1 MAKRITKLN
10 EVSQLRPG
18 VDGDV
23 LSTTSNGVKW
33 STKSEADIAKASDV
47 KIKFDEVAASLNDRY
62 TKEEINNIV
71 ANINTAKFE
80 GPFGSVEEIKGPYDS
95 NNLYLV
101 GSTAPYAIYALVGS
115 TLQNIGNTGTDLS
128 KYALKD
134 EVNASLNT
142 KVDKVAGKGL
152 TEAEFTNDEKRK
164 LANIQAN
171 AQANTIF
178 SVNGKVGTIALTG
191 DDIKSTENKTVNAV
205 LNTHTTDIANIKR
218 DMVVKDG
225 NKVLSTNDFTNELKT
240 KLEGLRQGLDG
251 NHGAKGERGYSAYEI
266 AQQDGYTGTKEEWLA
281 SLKGQKGD
289 QGNPGV
295 RGVEGPRGIPG
306 VNGLPGASAYEIAK
320 ANGYTGSQA
329 EWLQSLKGHK
339 GDTGQCKTIKVLS
352 TNYNY
357 DQATLNRN
365 SATGYTGVY
374 TVTDSI
380 EGVTVGDTV
389 FLKVRNT
396 TKNGD
401 ALFVATVL
409 EITGNNLKVKSLG
422 LIDKGEQGVPGAN
435 GVSGRD
441 GINGKSAYQLALDA
455 GFTGSQAEWL
465 ESLKGQR
472 GEKGERGESGTAP
485 SYNDTELRNRVTSL
499 ENGKADRSSIP
510 ANILTKENLNSEA
523 RTLSGLTITPGNGAG
538 SASLFLDYPGG
549 KKYEFFSDS
558 NGAFGVWNKTDNSN
572 VFRIDG
578 NATTIYKP
586 LNANNSRLF
595 NLAQPTQP
603 QDAATKKYVDD
614 TIGTRLAGYNMSN
627 KLDVSKYRETI
638 QEVTDNTS
646 IKLGKKDNTNNLTYN
661 LGSLSLLAKK
671 TDSVLNIPTLTVGTY
686 EGSSTVSSTKIKPN
700 KLEISDAN
708 SNEGFTIDVSG
719 NGQSNITEGVAQDI
733 LEDVYVGNV
742 TRNLVA
748 NSLNISS
755 TAFDDSRVFVIVP
768 GNKTSHRGSNIYSTI
783 NSGTIAEIRYTG
795 ELRQFAGTGLTLR
808 FTTSDFNSSD
818 YEIRFLIND
827 VSRPSVGGV
836 VPNITT
842 KSYGNSVS
850 AYIDKNIFADTRF
863 NRANMRFV
871 ITNKGNKSGS
881 IKNIAIYDRKF
892 RNPPFIA
899 PEEAYSYMMERTAD
913 PTIFGRVGGIG
924 DSSSNVIA
932 PGVTDDIKWNEN
944 NVVSKGIIF
953 HGSRKSNAWEIL
965 EEGIYIITASTETID
980 VNMPFGMFL
989 QKKDISTGNWLAIS
1003 PIVSVSYPE
1012 VGRGLTATATVALK
1026 KGDLVNVRIGNFGG
1040 NNTRIGEHL
1049 GTGADQASFTIVRV
1063 GTINERT
1070 YISPVAFNKL
1080 TKRILIVP
1088 ALDGASHKTLKYR
1101 AEIPKEF
1108 KGRAF
1113 KATFKLSFDYQ
1124 NVNATIGATIEV
1136 YKKTY
1141 SLTNPNTEME
1151 STKLFNTSAIG
1162 YHNYMEIT
1170 ELFDEFDDGDIAIW
1184 LKDRDNIS
1192 PNQLGN
1198 GSVILETI

>member
-1 MAKRITKLN
+1 MAKKVTKLN

-23 LSTTSNGVKW
+23 LSTTSTGVKW

-47 KIKFDEVAASLNDRY
+47 KVKFDEVANSLSERY
-62 TKEEINNIV
+62 TKEEVNNIV

-101 GSTAPYAIYALVGS
+101 GSTAPYAIYALVGT
-115 TLQNIGNTGTDLS
+115 TLQNIGNTGADLS
-128 KYALKD
+128 KYAIKD

-178 SVNGKVGTIALTG
+178 SVNGKVGTVTLTG

-240 KLEGLRQGLDG
+240 KLEGLKQGLDG

-266 AQQDGYTGTKEEWLA
+266 AQQNGYTGTKEEWLA

-289 QGNPGV
+289 QGNPGA

-320 ANGYTGSQA
+320 ANGFTGSQA
-329 EWLQSLKGHK
+329 EWLQSLKGQK

-357 DQATLNRN
+357 DQVTINRN
-365 SATGYTGVY
+365 SANGYTGVY
-374 TVTDSI
+374 TVAGSI

-409 EITGNNLKVKSLG
+409 EITGNNLKLRSLG
-422 LIDKGEQGVPGAN
+422 LIDKGEQGNPGTN

-441 GINGKSAYQLALDA
+441 GVNGKSAYQLALDA
-455 GFTGSQAEWL
+455 GFTGSVQQWL

-472 GEKGERGESGTAP
+472 GEKGERGESSTAP

-499 ENGKADRSSIP
+499 ENGKADRSAIP

-549 KKYEFFSDS
+549 KKYEFFSDG
-558 NGAFGVWNKTDNSN
+558 NGAFGVWNKSDNTN
-572 VFRIDG
+572 MFRIDA
-578 NATTIYKP
+578 NNTTIYKP
-586 LNANNSRLF
+586 LNANNQRVYGLL
-595 NLAQPTQP
+595 NPTQP
-603 QDAATKKYVDD
+603 QEAATKKYVDD
-614 TIGTRLAGYNMSN
+614 TVSTRLANYNMSS

-638 QEVTDNTS
+638 KEN
-646 IKLGKKDNTNNLTYN
+646 
-661 LGSLSLLAKK
+661 A
-671 TDSVLNIPTLTVGTY
+671 VGTTMTLGRNDSDSKMTY
-686 EGSSTVSSTKIKPN
+686 DDLGALNVLSRKGYSIDPKMRVGSYDEHNIFYGT
-700 KLEISDAN
+700 EISP
-708 SNEGFTIDVSG
+708 STIDLS
-719 NGQSNITEGVAQDI
+719 SNDYNTFHIDVKNPSQTNISEDVAQEILKDI
-733 LEDVYVGNV
+733 YDGNV
-742 TRNLVA
+742 TRNLVI
-748 NSLNISS
+748 NSLSIQ
-755 TAFDDSRVFVIVP
+755 SRMNAPKGFVITP
-768 GNKTSHRGSNIYSTI
+768 GNKTSVNGNEVYVTTSE
-783 NSGTIAEIRYTG
+783 GTIMEIKYTG
-795 ELRQFAGTGLTLR
+795 RLNQFAGTGLMLR
-808 FTTSDFNSSD
+808 FTASGISSSD
-818 YEIRFLIND
+818 YEIRFSKFD
-827 VSRPSVGGV
+827 SSRPTVGDVIPNLSVK
-836 VPNITT
+836 T
-842 KSYGNSVS
+842 YGNTTAVYVPGSTFVDERFS
-850 AYIDKNIFADTRF
+850 YADMKF
-863 NRANMRFV
+863 IV
-871 ITNKGNKSGS
+871 IRKSKTAGTIS
-881 IKNIAIYDRKF
+881 NIAIYKGKF
-892 RNPPFIA
+892 KNPPFIA
-899 PEEAYSYMMERTAD
+899 PEEAYEFMDTIKRITKEVTIT
-913 PTIFGRVGGIG
+913 PTIEG
-924 DSSSNVIA
+924 SSNKVIKYKA
-932 PGVTDDIKWNEN
+932 MLP
-944 NVVSKGIIF
+944 
-953 HGSRKSNAWEIL
+953 
-965 EEGIYIITASTETID
+965 EE
-980 VNMPFGMFL
+980 F
-989 QKKDISTGNWLAIS
+989 
-1003 PIVSVSYPE
+1003 
-1012 VGRGLTATATVALK
+1012 
-1026 KGDLVNVRIGNFGG
+1026 
-1040 NNTRIGEHL
+1040 
-1049 GTGADQASFTIVRV
+1049 
-1063 GTINERT
+1063 
-1070 YISPVAFNKL
+1070 
-1080 TKRILIVP
+1080 
-1088 ALDGASHKTLKYR
+1088 KYR
-1101 AEIPKEF
+1101 D
-1108 KGRAF
+1108 F

-1124 NVNATIGATIEV
+1124 NINATIGATIEV
-1136 YKKTY
+1136 YKKSY
-1141 SLTNPNTEME
+1141 ERANPNNETD

-1170 ELFDEFDDGDIAIW
+1170 EIFDDDEYGAIAIW

-1192 PNQLGN
+1192 PNQIASGK
-1198 GSVILETI
+1198 VILETI

>member
-1 MAKRITKLN
+1 MAKKVTKLN

-47 KIKFDEVAASLNDRY
+47 KVKFDEVANSLSERY
-62 TKEEINNIV
+62 TKEEVNNIV

-80 GPFGSVEEIKGPYDS
+80 GPFSSVEEIKGPYDS

-101 GSTAPYAIYALVGS
+101 GSTAPYAIYALVGGS
-115 TLQNIGNTGTDLS
+115 LQNIGNTGTDLS

-171 AQANTIF
+171 AQANTVF
-178 SVNGKVGTIALTG
+178 SVNSKVGTITLTG
-191 DDIKSTENKTVNAV
+191 DDIKSTENKTVNSV

-240 KLEGLRQGLDG
+240 KLEGLKQGLDG

-266 AQQDGYTGTKEEWLA
+266 AQQNGYTGTKEEWLQ

-329 EWLQSLKGHK
+329 EWLQSLKGQK

-365 SATGYTGVY
+365 SASGYTGVY
-374 TVTDSI
+374 TVTGSI

-389 FLKVRNT
+389 LLKVRNT
-396 TKNGD
+396 TKSGD
-401 ALFVATVL
+401 AFVVAIVL

-422 LIDKGEQGVPGAN
+422 LIDKGEQGNPGTN

-441 GINGKSAYQLALDA
+441 GVNGKSAYQLALDA
-455 GFTGSQAEWL
+455 GFTGSMQQWL

-499 ENGKADRSSIP
+499 ENGKADRSAIP

-549 KKYEFFSDS
+549 KKYEFFSDG
-558 NGAFGVWNKTDNSN
+558 NGAFGVWNKSDNTN
-572 VFRIDG
+572 MFRIDS

-586 LNANNSRLF
+586 LNANNQRVYGLL
-595 NLAQPTQP
+595 NPTQP
-603 QDAATKKYVDD
+603 QEAATKKYVDD
-614 TIGTRLAGYNMSN
+614 TIGTRLANYNMSS
-627 KLDVSKYRETI
+627 KLDVTKYRENI
-638 QEVTDNTS
+638 QEVATGTMMKFTS
-646 IKLGKKDNTNNLTYN
+646 KDGNVSMEYN
-661 LGSLSLLAKK
+661 PLGSLSILAKK
-671 TDSVLNIPTLTVGTY
+671 SSLLVPALLLGRTSDNNIFDGTQITERKISLTNG
-686 EGSSTVSSTKIKPN
+686 
-700 KLEISDAN
+700 AN
-708 SNEGFTIDVSG
+708 NEEFTIDTSPLRKT
-719 NGQSNITEGVAQDI
+719 NITDGVAQDI
-733 LEDVYVGNV
+733 MEDIYVGNL
-742 TRNLVA
+742 TRNLVLNALNLDTQYILAQGFSVYPEA
-748 NSLNISS
+748 NTSVEGSRLDVHSNAETIMRIKYRGTLN
-755 TAFDDSRVFVIVP
+755 
-768 GNKTSHRGSNIYSTI
+768 
-783 NSGTIAEIRYTG
+783 
-795 ELRQFAGTGLTLR
+795 QFAKAGLTLR
-808 FTTSDFNSSD
+808 FTTRGLTNSA
-818 YEIRFLIND
+818 YYIRFKTSSVTKPN
-827 VSRPSVGGV
+827 VGGITSDLTIKSDGRSSWV
-836 VPNITT
+836 NVPTEAFVDERIDEADMEFIV
-842 KSYGNSVS
+842 YHRGNS
-850 AYIDKNIFADTRF
+850 T
-863 NRANMRFV
+863 
-871 ITNKGNKSGS
+871 GS
-881 IKNIAIYDRKF
+881 FENIAIYDRKF
-892 RNPPFIA
+892 KNPSFIA
-899 PEEAYSYMMERTAD
+899 PEEAYWNIDKYDSNKTV
-913 PTIFGRVGGIG
+913 FGRVAGIS
-924 DSSSNVIA
+924 DNSSNVIA
-932 PGVTDDIKWNEN
+932 PGVTDDMRWNEGN
-944 NVVSKGIIF
+944 LISKGITF
-953 HGSRKSNAWEIL
+953 HGSRNSNAWEIL
-965 EEGIYIITASTETID
+965 EEGIYSITVSVETVD
-980 VNMPFGMFL
+980 VNMPFGIFI
-989 QKKDISTGNWLAIS
+989 QKKDVTTGAWIAIS
-1003 PIVSVSYPE
+1003 PTVTVSYPS
-1012 VGRGLTATATVALK
+1012 VSRGLTATATVLLK
-1026 KGDLVNVRIGNFGG
+1026 KGDLINSRVGNFGN
-1040 NNTRIGEHL
+1040 NNTRIGEYAAN
-1049 GTGADQASFTIVRV
+1049 GTEGASFTVVKLGSIS
-1063 GTINERT
+1063 EKT
-1070 YISPVAFNKL
+1070 YRAPMVTQSL
-1080 TKRILIVP
+1080 TKEVAITPTIEGSSSKVI
-1088 ALDGASHKTLKYR
+1088 KYK
-1101 AEIPKEF
+1101 AIIPEEF
-1108 KGRAF
+1108 RDRKI

-1124 NVNATIGATIEV
+1124 NINATIGATIEV
-1136 YKKTY
+1136 YRKAY
-1141 SLTNPNTEME
+1141 DGPNNNLETE

-1170 ELFDEFDDGDIAIW
+1170 ELFENDDGAIAIW

-1192 PNQLGN
+1192 PNQIASGK
-1198 GSVILETI
+1198 VILETI

>member
-1 MAKRITKLN
+1 MAKKVTKLN

-47 KIKFDEVAASLNDRY
+47 KIKFDEVATSLSDRY

-101 GSTAPYAIYALVGS
+101 GSTAPYAIYALVGGS
-115 TLQNIGNTGTDLS
+115 LQNIGNTGADLS
-128 KYALKD
+128 KYAIKD
-134 EVNASLNT
+134 EVNTSLNT

-152 TEAEFTNDEKRK
+152 TEAEFTSDEKRK

-178 SVNGKVGTIALTG
+178 SVNGKVGTITLTG

-240 KLEGLRQGLDG
+240 KLEGLKQGLDG

-266 AQQDGYTGTKEEWLA
+266 AQQGGYTGTKEEWLA

-289 QGNPGV
+289 QGNPGI

-306 VNGLPGASAYEIAK
+306 INGLPGASAYEIAK
-320 ANGYTGSQA
+320 ANGFTGSQA
-329 EWLQSLKGHK
+329 EWLQSLKGQK
-339 GDTGQCKTIKVLS
+339 GDTGQCKTIKVLT

-357 DQATLNRN
+357 DQATLNKN

-374 TVTDSI
+374 TTIDSV
-380 EGVTVGDTV
+380 EGVAVGDTV
-389 FLKVRNT
+389 FLRVRNT

-401 ALFVATVL
+401 ALIVATVL
-409 EITGNNLKVKSLG
+409 EITGNNLKLRSLG
-422 LIDKGEQGVPGAN
+422 FIDKGEQGNPGTN

-455 GFTGSQAEWL
+455 GFTGSVQQWL

-549 KKYEFFSDS
+549 KKYEFFSDG

-578 NATTIYKP
+578 NNTTIYKP

-638 QEVTDNTS
+638 KENAVGTTMALGRNDSDSKMTYDSNGALNITTS
-646 IKLGKKDNTNNLTYN
+646 
-661 LGSLSLLAKK
+661 LGSSLTPK
-671 TDSVLNIPTLTVGTY
+671 VLVGRKNASQQFFGAEITN
-686 EGSSTVSSTKIKPN
+686 TKISLDSEDSN
-700 KLEISDAN
+700 KE
-708 SNEGFTIDVSG
+708 FVIDVSP
-719 NGQSNITEGVAQDI
+719 NGRSSISEDVALDI

-742 TRNLVA
+742 TRNLA
-748 NSLNISS
+748 INALNIAARYDNTKGFVVIAGNN
-755 TAFDDSRVFVIVP
+755 TAIDGSFIKVGRNADIRI
-768 GNKTSHRGSNIYSTI
+768 KYRGSLTS
-783 NSGTIAEIRYTG
+783 
-795 ELRQFAGTGLTLR
+795 FAGFGLMLR
-808 FTTSDFNSSD
+808 FTVKGLNPSDFGLEFSKYDTVRTTVGSVMAN
-818 YEIRFLIND
+818 
-827 VSRPSVGGV
+827 VST
-836 VPNITT
+836 IT
-842 KSYGNSVS
+842 YGDAVS
-850 AYIDKNIFADTRF
+850 AYIPGSFFVDNRIGLADMEF
-863 NRANMRFV
+863 KLV
-871 ITNKGNKSGS
+871 YKGSGRGS
-881 IKNIAIYDRKF
+881 IGNFAIYNRKHKS
-892 RNPPFIA
+892 PTFIA
-899 PEEAYSYMMERTAD
+899 PEEAYIYMNKYDSNKTV
-913 PTIFGRVGGIG
+913 FGRVAGIS
-924 DSSSNVIA
+924 DNSSNVIA
-932 PGVTDDIKWNEN
+932 PGVTDDMRWNEGN
-944 NVVSKGIIF
+944 LISKGITF
-953 HGSRKSNAWEIL
+953 HGSRNSNAWEIL
-965 EEGIYIITASTETID
+965 EEGIYNITVSVETVD
-980 VNMPFGMFL
+980 VNMPFGIFI
-989 QKKDISTGNWLAIS
+989 QKKDVITGAWVAIS
-1003 PIVSVSYPE
+1003 PTVTVSYPS
-1012 VGRGLTATATVALK
+1012 VSRGLTATATVLLK
-1026 KGDLVNVRIGNFGG
+1026 KGDLINSRVGNFGN
-1040 NNTRIGEHL
+1040 NNTRIGEYAAN
-1049 GTGADQASFTIVRV
+1049 GTEGASFTVVKLGSISEKTYTAPMVTNRIVKEV
-1063 GTINERT
+1063 AITPTIEGSSSKV
-1070 YISPVAFNKL
+1070 I
-1080 TKRILIVP
+1080 
-1088 ALDGASHKTLKYR
+1088 KYKVDL
-1101 AEIPKEF
+1101 PQEF
-1108 KGRAF
+1108 RDRKI

-1124 NVNATIGATIEV
+1124 NINATIGATIEV
-1136 YKKTY
+1136 YRKAY
-1141 SLTNPNTEME
+1141 DGPNNNLETE

-1162 YHNYMEIT
+1162 YHNYMELT
-1170 ELFDEFDDGDIAIW
+1170 ELFENDDGAVAIW

-1192 PNQLGN
+1192 PNQIASGK
-1198 GSVILETI
+1198 VILETI

>member
-10 EVSQLRPG
+10 EASQLRPG

-23 LSTTSNGVKW
+23 LSTTSTGVKW

-47 KIKFDEVAASLNDRY
+47 KIKFDEVAVSLSDRY

-101 GSTAPYAIYALVGS
+101 GSIAPYAIYALVGGS
-115 TLQNIGNTGTDLS
+115 LQNIGNTGTDLS

-134 EVNASLNT
+134 EVNANLNT

-178 SVNGKVGTIALTG
+178 SVNGKVGTVTLTG
-191 DDIKSTENKTVNAV
+191 DDIKSTENKTINAV
-205 LNTHTTDIANIKR
+205 LNTHATDIANIKR

-240 KLEGLRQGLDG
+240 KLEGFKQGLDG

-266 AQQDGYTGTKEEWLA
+266 AQQNGYTGTKEEWLA

-329 EWLQSLKGHK
+329 EWLQSLKGQK
-339 GDTGQCKTIKVLS
+339 GDAGVSKTTKVLN
-352 TNYNY
+352 TNYSY
-357 DQATLNRN
+357 DQSTLNTR
-365 SATGYTGVY
+365 SASGF
-374 TVTDSI
+374 TDTWNINGSV
-380 EGVTVGDTV
+380 EGVAVGDTV
-389 FLKVRNT
+389 FLRVRNT

-401 ALFVATVL
+401 ALIVATVL
-409 EITGNNLKVKSLG
+409 EVTGNNLRLRSTG
-422 LIDKGEQGVPGAN
+422 LLDKGEQGVPGTN

-455 GFTGSQAEWL
+455 GFTGSIQQWL

-485 SYNDTELRNRVTSL
+485 SYNDTELRNRITSL
-499 ENGKADRSSIP
+499 ENGKADKNSIP

-549 KKYEFFSDS
+549 KKYEFFSDG

-578 NATTIYKP
+578 NNTTIYKP

-627 KLDVSKYRETI
+627 KLDVSKYRETV
-638 QEVTDNTS
+638 QENAVGTT
-646 IKLGKKDNTNNLTYN
+646 LT
-661 LGSLSLLAKK
+661 LGSRDPSYKMTYDSNGALNVTTSL
-671 TDSVLNIPTLTVGTY
+671 
-686 EGSSTVSSTKIKPN
+686 GSSLTPKVLVGRKNASQQFFGAEITNTKISLDSEDSN
-700 KLEISDAN
+700 KEFVIDISPDGR
-708 SNEGFTIDVSG
+708 SSISEDV
-719 NGQSNITEGVAQDI
+719 ALDI

-742 TRNLVA
+742 TRNLVINA
-748 NSLNISS
+748 LNIAARYDNTKGFVVIASNN
-755 TAFDDSRVFVIVP
+755 TAIDGSFIEVNRNADIRIRY
-768 GNKTSHRGSNIYSTI
+768 RGSLTS
-783 NSGTIAEIRYTG
+783 
-795 ELRQFAGTGLTLR
+795 FAGFGLMLR
-808 FTTSDFNSSD
+808 FTVKGLNPSDFGLEFSKYDTVMATVGSVMAN
-818 YEIRFLIND
+818 
-827 VSRPSVGGV
+827 VST
-836 VPNITT
+836 IT
-842 KSYGNSVS
+842 YGDAVS
-850 AYIDKNIFADTRF
+850 AYIPGSFFVDNQIGLADMEFKLVYR
-863 NRANMRFV
+863 
-871 ITNKGNKSGS
+871 GNGRGR
-881 IKNIAIYDRKF
+881 IGNFAIYNRKHKS
-892 RNPPFIA
+892 PTFIA
-899 PEEAYSYMMERTAD
+899 PEEAYESMRSINNKTV
-913 PTIFGRVGGIG
+913 FGRVAGIS

-932 PGVTDDIKWNEN
+932 PGVTDDMRWDEN
-944 NVVSKGIIF
+944 NLISKGITF
-953 HGSRKSNAWEIL
+953 HGSRNSNAWEIL
-965 EEGIYIITASTETID
+965 EEGIYNITVSVETVD
-980 VNMPFGMFL
+980 VNMPFGIFI
-989 QKKDISTGNWLAIS
+989 QKKDIITGAWVAIS
-1003 PIVSVSYPE
+1003 PTVTVSYPS
-1012 VGRGLTATATVALK
+1012 VSRGLTATATVLLK
-1026 KGDLVNVRIGNFGG
+1026 KGDLINSRVGNFGN
-1040 NNTRIGEHL
+1040 NNTRIGEYAAN
-1049 GTGADQASFTIVRV
+1049 GTEGASFTVVKLGSITEKTYNSPMITNRIVKEV
-1063 GTINERT
+1063 AITPTIDGSSSKVIKYKVDLPQEFRERK
-1070 YISPVAFNKL
+1070 I
-1080 TKRILIVP
+1080 
-1088 ALDGASHKTLKYR
+1088 
-1101 AEIPKEF
+1101 
-1108 KGRAF
+1108 
-1113 KATFKLSFDYQ
+1113 KATFKLSFDYR
-1124 NVNATIGATIEV
+1124 NVNAIIGATIEV
-1136 YKKTY
+1136 YRKAY
-1141 SLTNPNTEME
+1141 NGPNNNLETE
-1151 STKLFNTSAIG
+1151 STKLFNTSAMG
-1162 YHNYMEIT
+1162 YHNYIELT
-1170 ELFDEFDDGDIAIW
+1170 ELFENDDGAIAIW

-1192 PNQLGN
+1192 PNQIAFGK
-1198 GSVILETI
+1198 VILETI

>member
-47 KIKFDEVAASLNDRY
+47 KIKFDEVAVSLSDRY

-101 GSTAPYAIYALVGS
+101 GSTAPYAIYALVGGS
-115 TLQNIGNTGTDLS
+115 LQNIGNTGADLS
-128 KYALKD
+128 KYAIKD

-164 LANIQAN
+164 LANIQPN

-178 SVNGKVGTIALTG
+178 SVNGKVGTVTLTG
-191 DDIKSTENKTVNAV
+191 DDIKSTENKTVNSV
-205 LNTHTTDIANIKR
+205 LNIHTTDIANIKR

-240 KLEGLRQGLDG
+240 KLEGLKQGLDG

-266 AQQDGYTGTKEEWLA
+266 AQQNGYTGTKEEWLQ

-295 RGVEGPRGIPG
+295 RGIEGPRGIPG

-320 ANGYTGSQA
+320 ANGYTGSQS
-329 EWLQSLKGHK
+329 EWLQSLKGQK
-339 GDTGQCKTIKVLS
+339 GDTGQCKTIKVLT

-357 DQATLNRN
+357 DQTTLNRN

-374 TVTDSI
+374 TVIDSI

-401 ALFVATVL
+401 ALIATTVL

-422 LIDKGEQGVPGAN
+422 LLDKGEQGNPGTN
-435 GVSGRD
+435 GASGRD
-441 GINGKSAYQLALDA
+441 GINGKSAYQLALDS
-455 GFTGSQAEWL
+455 GFTGSVQQWL

-523 RTLSGLTITPGNGAG
+523 RTLSGLTITPGNGAD
-538 SASLFLDYPGG
+538 SASLFLEYPGG
-549 KKYEFFSDS
+549 KKYEFFSDG
-558 NGAFGVWNKTDNSN
+558 NGAFGVWNKTDNNN
-572 VFRIDG
+572 VLRIDG
-578 NATTIYKP
+578 NNITIYKP

-603 QDAATKKYVDD
+603 QDAATKKYVDN
-614 TIGTRLAGYNMSN
+614 TISTRLVNYNMSS

-638 QEVTDNTS
+638 QENVVGTT
-646 IKLGKKDNTNNLTYN
+646 LT
-661 LGSLSLLAKK
+661 LGSRDPSYKMTYDNNGALNVTTSL
-671 TDSVLNIPTLTVGTY
+671 
-686 EGSSTVSSTKIKPN
+686 GSSLTPKVLVGRKNASQQFFGAEITNTKISLDSEDSN
-700 KLEISDAN
+700 KE
-708 SNEGFTIDVSG
+708 FTIDVSP
-719 NGQSNITEGVAQDI
+719 NGRSSISEDVALDI

-742 TRNLVA
+742 TRNLAINALDIASRYDNTKGFVV
-748 NSLNISS
+748 
-755 TAFDDSRVFVIVP
+755 TA
-768 GNKTSHRGSNIYSTI
+768 GNNTAIDGSFI
-783 NSGTIAEIRYTG
+783 
-795 ELRQFAGTGLTLR
+795 
-808 FTTSDFNSSD
+808 
-818 YEIRFLIND
+818 D
-827 VSRPSVGGV
+827 VSRNADIRIKYRGSLTAFAGFGLMFRFTVKGLNPSDFGLEFSKYDTV
-836 VPNITT
+836 ITT
-842 KSYGNSVS
+842 VGSVMANVSTITYGDAVS
-850 AYIDKNIFADTRF
+850 AYIPGSFFVDNQIGLADMEFKLTY
-863 NRANMRFV
+863 
-871 ITNKGNKSGS
+871 KGNGRGR
-881 IKNIAIYDRKF
+881 IGNFAIYNRKHKS
-892 RNPPFIA
+892 PTFIA
-899 PEEAYSYMMERTAD
+899 PEEAYESMRSVNNKTV
-913 PTIFGRVGGIG
+913 FGRVAGIS
-924 DSSSNVIA
+924 DNSSNVIA
-932 PGVTDDIKWNEN
+932 PGVTDDIRWNEGN
-944 NVVSKGIIF
+944 LISKGITF
-953 HGSRKSNAWEIL
+953 HGTRNSNAWEIL
-965 EEGIYIITASTETID
+965 EEGIYSITVSVETVD
-980 VNMPFGMFL
+980 VNMPFGIFI
-989 QKKDISTGNWLAIS
+989 QKKDVITGAWVAIS
-1003 PIVSVSYPE
+1003 PTVTVSYPS
-1012 VGRGLTATATVALK
+1012 VSRGLTATATVVLK
-1026 KGDLVNVRIGNFGG
+1026 KGDLINSRVGNFGN
-1040 NNTRIGEHL
+1040 NNTRIGEYAAN
-1049 GTGADQASFTIVRV
+1049 GTEGASFTVVKLGSITEKTYSSPMITNRIVK
-1063 GTINERT
+1063 E
-1070 YISPVAFNKL
+1070 VAITPIIEGSSSKV
-1080 TKRILIVP
+1080 I
-1088 ALDGASHKTLKYR
+1088 KYK
-1101 AEIPKEF
+1101 AMLPKEF
-1108 KGRAF
+1108 QDRAF

-1124 NVNATIGATIEV
+1124 NINAIIGATIEV
-1136 YKKTY
+1136 YRKTY
-1141 SLTNPNTEME
+1141 ADTNTNLEVE
-1151 STKLFNTSAIG
+1151 STKLFNTSAMG
-1162 YHNYMEIT
+1162 YHNYIELT
-1170 ELFDEFDDGDIAIW
+1170 ELFDDGGNGAIAIW

-1192 PNQLGN
+1192 PNQIASGK
-1198 GSVILETI
+1198 VILETI

>member
-47 KIKFDEVAASLNDRY
+47 KIKFDEVAASLSDRY

-101 GSTAPYAIYALVGS
+101 GSTAPYAIYALVGG
-115 TLQNIGNTGTDLS
+115 TLQNIGNTGADLS

-178 SVNGKVGTIALTG
+178 SVNGKVGTVTLTG

-240 KLEGLRQGLDG
+240 KLEGLKQGLDG

-266 AQQDGYTGTKEEWLA
+266 AQQNGYTGTKEEWLA

-329 EWLQSLKGHK
+329 EWLQSLKGQK
-339 GDTGQCKTIKVLS
+339 GDTGQCKTIKVLG

-365 SATGYTGVY
+365 SATGYTGIY

-380 EGVTVGDTV
+380 EGVTVGDTI

-396 TKNGD
+396 TKNGY

-409 EITGNNLKVKSLG
+409 EITGNNLKLRSLG
-422 LIDKGEQGVPGAN
+422 LIDKGEQGNPGTN
-435 GVSGRD
+435 GVPGRD
-441 GINGKSAYQLALDA
+441 GIDGKSAYQLALDA

-485 SYNDTELRNRVTSL
+485 SYNDTELRNRVASL

-510 ANILTKENLNSEA
+510 TNILTKENLNSEA
-523 RTLSGLTITPGNGAG
+523 RTLSGLTITPGNGAV

-549 KKYEFFSDS
+549 KKYEFFSDG
-558 NGAFGVWNKTDNSN
+558 NEAFGVWNKTDNSN

-578 NATTIYKP
+578 NATIIYKP

-614 TIGTRLAGYNMSN
+614 TIDTRLAGYNMSN
-627 KLDVSKYRETI
+627 KLDVSKYRETV
-638 QEVTDNTS
+638 QENAVGTT
-646 IKLGKKDNTNNLTYN
+646 IT
-661 LGSLSLLAKK
+661 LGSRDVSNKMTYDSNGILNVTTSL
-671 TDSVLNIPTLTVGTY
+671 
-686 EGSSTVSSTKIKPN
+686 GSSLTPKVLVGRKNASQQFFGAEITNTKISLDSEDSN
-700 KLEISDAN
+700 KE
-708 SNEGFTIDVSG
+708 FTIDVSP
-719 NGQSNITEGVAQDI
+719 NGRSSISEDVALDI

-742 TRNLVA
+742 TRNLAINALDIAARYDNTKGFVVA
-748 NSLNISS
+748 AGGNTSVDGSFIEVSRNADIRIKYRGSL
-755 TAFDDSRVFVIVP
+755 TAFAGFGLMFRFTVKGLNPSDFGLEFSKYDTVRTTV
-768 GNKTSHRGSNIYSTI
+768 GSIMANVSTI
-783 NSGTIAEIRYTG
+783 T
-795 ELRQFAGTGLTLR
+795 
-808 FTTSDFNSSD
+808 
-818 YEIRFLIND
+818 
-827 VSRPSVGGV
+827 
-836 VPNITT
+836 
-842 KSYGNSVS
+842 YGDAVS
-850 AYIDKNIFADTRF
+850 AHIPGSFFVDNQIGLADMEF
-863 NRANMRFV
+863 KLV
-871 ITNKGNKSGS
+871 YKGNGRGR
-881 IKNIAIYDRKF
+881 IGNFAIYNRKHKS
-892 RNPPFIA
+892 PTFIA
-899 PEEAYSYMMERTAD
+899 PEEAYESMRSVNNKTV
-913 PTIFGRVGGIG
+913 FGRVAGIS
-924 DSSSNVIA
+924 DNSSNVIA
-932 PGVTDDIKWNEN
+932 PGVTDDMRWNESN
-944 NVVSKGIIF
+944 LISKGITF
-953 HGSRKSNAWEIL
+953 HGSRNSNAWEIL
-965 EEGIYIITASTETID
+965 EEGIYSITVSVETVD
-980 VNMPFGMFL
+980 VNMPFGIFI
-989 QKKDISTGNWLAIS
+989 QKRDITTGAWVAIS
-1003 PIVSVSYPE
+1003 PTVTVSYPS
-1012 VGRGLTATATVALK
+1012 VSRGLIATATVVLK
-1026 KGDLVNVRIGNFGG
+1026 KGDLINSRVGNFGN
-1040 NNTRIGEHL
+1040 NNTRIGEYAAN
-1049 GTGADQASFTIVRV
+1049 GTEGASFTVVKLGSIAEKTYNSPMITNRIVKEV
-1063 GTINERT
+1063 AITPTIEGSSSKV
-1070 YISPVAFNKL
+1070 I
-1080 TKRILIVP
+1080 
-1088 ALDGASHKTLKYR
+1088 KYKVML
-1101 AEIPKEF
+1101 PKEF
-1108 KGRAF
+1108 QDRVF
-1113 KATFKLSFDYQ
+1113 KATFKFSFDYKDI
-1124 NVNATIGATIEV
+1124 NAIIGATIEV
-1136 YKKTY
+1136 YRKTY
-1141 SLTNPNTEME
+1141 ANTNTNLEVE
-1151 STKLFNTSAIG
+1151 STKLFNTSAMG
-1162 YHNYMEIT
+1162 YHNYIELT
-1170 ELFDEFDDGDIAIW
+1170 ELFDDGGNGAIAIW

-1192 PNQLGN
+1192 PNQAASGK
-1198 GSVILETI
+1198 VILETI

>member
-1 MAKRITKLN
+1 MAKKVTKLN

-23 LSTTSNGVKW
+23 LSTTSTGVKW

-47 KIKFDEVAASLNDRY
+47 KIKFDEVAVSLGDRY
-62 TKEEINNIV
+62 TKEEVNNIV

-101 GSTAPYAIYALVGS
+101 GSTAPYAIYALVGG

-134 EVNASLNT
+134 EVNANLNT

-178 SVNGKVGTIALTG
+178 SINGKVGTVTLTG

-240 KLEGLRQGLDG
+240 KLEGLKQGLDG

-266 AQQDGYTGTKEEWLA
+266 AQQNGYTGTKEEWLA

-320 ANGYTGSQA
+320 AKGFTGTDVQ
-329 EWLQSLKGHK
+329 WLESLKGQK
-339 GDTGQCKTIKVLS
+339 GDAGVNKTTKVLN
-352 TNYNY
+352 TNYSY
-357 DQATLNRN
+357 DQSTLNTR
-365 SATGYTGVY
+365 SASGF
-374 TVTDSI
+374 TDTWNINGSV
-380 EGVTVGDTV
+380 EGVAVGDTV
-389 FLKVRNT
+389 FLRVGNT

-401 ALFVATVL
+401 ALIVATVL
-409 EITGNNLKVKSLG
+409 EITGNNLRLRSTG
-422 LIDKGEQGVPGAN
+422 LLDKGEQGVPGTN

-441 GINGKSAYQLALDA
+441 GINGKSAYQIALDA

-485 SYNDTELRNRVTSL
+485 SYNDSELRNRITSL
-499 ENGKADRSSIP
+499 ENGKADKNSIP
-510 ANILTKENLNSEA
+510 AGVITETNLNSKA

-558 NGAFGVWNKTDNSN
+558 NGAFGVWNKTDNGN
-572 VFRIDG
+572 AFRIDG

-614 TIGTRLAGYNMSN
+614 TIGTRLSSYDLSS
-627 KLDVSKYRETI
+627 KLDVSKYRETV
-638 QEVTDNTS
+638 QEVADNTS

-700 KLEISDAN
+700 KLEITDAN
-708 SNEGFTIDVSG
+708 SNEEFTIDVSG
-719 NGQSNITEGVAQDI
+719 SGQSNITEGVALDI

-742 TRNLVA
+742 TRNLVSNA
-748 NSLNISS
+748 LDISS
-755 TAFDDSRVFVIVP
+755 APDESRSFAIVP
-768 GNKTSHRGSNIYSTI
+768 GTKTSHRGSNIYSTI
-783 NSGTIAEIRYTG
+783 NSGTIAEIKYVG
-795 ELRQFAGTGLTLR
+795 NLRQFAGTGLTLR
-808 FTTSDFNSSD
+808 FTTFDFNPSD

-827 VSRPSVGGV
+827 VARPSVGGV
-836 VPNITT
+836 VSNLTA
-842 KSYGNSVS
+842 KSYGNSISV
-850 AYIDKNIFADTRF
+850 YVDKNIFADERF
-863 NRANMRFV
+863 NKANMRFV

-881 IKNIAIYDRKF
+881 IRNIAVYDRKL
-892 RNPPFIA
+892 RNPSFIA
-899 PEEAYSYMMERTAD
+899 PEEAYSYMRERTDD
-913 PTIFGRVGGIG
+913 PTIFGRVAGIS
-924 DSSSNVIA
+924 DNSSNVIA
-932 PGVTDDIKWNEN
+932 PGVTDDMRWNEN
-944 NVVSKGIIF
+944 NVVNKGIIF
-953 HGSRKSNAWEIL
+953 HGSRNSNAWEIL
-965 EEGIYIITASTETID
+965 EEGIYSITVSVETVD
-980 VNMPFGMFL
+980 VNMPFGIFI
-989 QKKDISTGNWLAIS
+989 QKKDVTTGAWVAIS
-1003 PIVSVSYPE
+1003 PTVTVSYPS
-1012 VGRGLTATATVALK
+1012 VSRGLTATATVLLK
-1026 KGDLVNVRIGNFGG
+1026 KGDLVNSRVGNFGN
-1040 NNTRIGEHL
+1040 NNTRIGEYAAN
-1049 GTGADQASFTIVRV
+1049 GTEGASFTVVRL
-1063 GTINERT
+1063 GTINERS
-1070 YISPVAFNKL
+1070 YISPVSYNNI
-1080 TKRILIVP
+1080 TKRVLIVP
-1088 ALDGASHKTLKYR
+1088 ALDGATHKTLKYR
-1101 AEIPKEF
+1101 VQIPKEF

-1124 NVNATIGATIEV
+1124 NINATIGATIEV
-1136 YKKTY
+1136 YRKTY
-1141 SLTNPNTEME
+1141 SLTDPNTEME